1 MKKCYFPVLLLLIG
15 VGVRANTFPVKD
27 HSPGPKNGL
36 NASYAADAVSITPQ
50 SAEQQWT
57 FSLAIKAVNGHKPA
71 SEPLM
76 TRRNNTVRFDHD
88 HHFLVEYVNDDQ
100 GIHQRFI
107 IRKPAEDNSKLT
119 VRLQAENG
127 WQAMYGSA
135 NSLTF
140 NHKGQ
145 TLNYSDLEVQDA
157 KGKKLPAHFTV
168 LQDQVEIAVDA
179 GQAAYPLSIQT
190 VVGTLSELQAKSRLE
205 RNLAGAQLGAAVTGA
220 GDINGDGYDDVI
232 LGAPYYANGETAE
245 GAVYIHYGSSPNGIN
260 PNTFTVLEGNVVNA
274 HFGEVLAG
282 GGDINGDGYDDV
294 VVGKPHRAGMP
305 GSDTGYVYVYSGSAA
320 GLNPTPYILRSVRQ
334 GDNFGTSVAIVKDL
348 DFDGTDDILIGAN
361 AGEGYVTIYYGTI
374 WGIKNSLM
382 TEVAISGTTGFGTKV
397 AGAGDIYG
405 YGLGRSLMI
414 AAGEDVYLF
423 WQSNYEIEVGYP
435 TIIHSPT
442 PGISFGSSIAG
453 QRDINGDG
461 FDDMIVGAKD
471 YADGSLNH
479 SGALYVYYG
488 YWDYNSPGNPTFD
501 TPNLIIKGD
510 RDSALFASQ
519 VAFAGDVNN
528 DGYEEVIVSAPGW
541 ESSALLPNVG
551 RASLYYG
558 ASSGLNSTPGATIQ
572 CTVGNSWL
580 SASVAGAGD
589 VNGDGYGDIIVG
601 APLYDRGQVDEG
613 LGAVYL
619 GGAYSLARMAETKT
633 EDIVEA
639 KTPAVVK
646 TFPNPVVN
654 NLSVQFEGLDT
665 NADTYVQIA
674 DVNGSIVKTVQIGK
688 AANGNQAID
697 VSDLVPGAYFVI
709 INNGGKVIRE
719 KIIKQ

>member
-1 MKKCYFPVLLLLIG
+1 MKKYYIPVLLLLIG
-15 VGVRANTFPVKD
+15 VGVRANTFPVTD
-27 HSPGPKNGL
+27 NSPGPEKGL
-36 NASYAADAVSITPQ
+36 NASYTADAVSITPQ
-50 SAEQQWT
+50 DAEQQWT

-71 SEPLM
+71 SSPLM
-76 TRRNNTVRFDHD
+76 TRQNNKVRFDHD
-88 HHFLVEYVNDDQ
+88 HHFQVEYTNDEQ
-100 GIHQRFI
+100 GIRQRFI
-107 IRKPAEDNSKLT
+107 IREPAEPNSTPT
-119 VRLQAENG
+119 VQLQPANS
-127 WQAMYGSA
+127 WLAMYGGA

-140 NHKGQ
+140 SNNGQ
-145 TLNYSDLEVQDA
+145 ILNYSDLEVQDA

-168 LQDQVEIAVDA
+168 QQNQVEIAVDA
-179 GQAAYPLSIQT
+179 EQAAYPLSIQT

-232 LGAPYYANGETAE
+232 VGAPYYANGQTAE
-245 GAVYIHYGSSPNGIN
+245 GAVYIHYGSTPNGIN
-260 PNTFTVLEGNVVNA
+260 PNVFTVLEGNVVNA
-274 HFGEVLAG
+274 HFGEILAG

-294 VVGKPHRAGMP
+294 VVGVPHRAGMP
-305 GSDTGYVYVYSGSAA
+305 GNDTGYVYVYSGSAA

-334 GDNFGTSVAIVKDL
+334 GDNFGISVAIAKDL
-348 DFDGTDDILIGAN
+348 EFDGTDDILIGAN
-361 AGEGYVTIYYGTI
+361 AGEGYVTVYYGTI

-382 TEVAISGTTGFGTKV
+382 TEIAISGTTGFGTKV

-405 YGLGRSLMI
+405 FGLGRSVMI
-414 AAGEDVYLF
+414 AAAEDLYLF
-423 WQSNYEIEVGYP
+423 WHSNYEIEVDFP
-435 TIIHSPT
+435 TIIHSPA
-442 PGISFGSSIAG
+442 PGISFGCSIAG

-461 FDDMIVGAKD
+461 YDDMIVGAKD

-510 RDSALFASQ
+510 KDSALFASQ

-528 DGYEEVIVSAPGW
+528 DGYQEVIVSAPAW
-541 ESSALLPNVG
+541 ESSTLTPNVG

-558 ASSGLNSTPGATIQ
+558 SSSGLSSSAGATIQ
-572 CTVGNSWL
+572 PTVATSWL
-580 SASVAGAGD
+580 NAVAGAGD

-601 APLYDRGQVDEG
+601 APLYDRGQIDEG
-613 LGAVYL
+613 VGLVYL
-619 GGAYSLARMAETKT
+619 GGAYSLARMAEPKSDGVVETKT
-633 EDIVEA
+633 S
-639 KTPAVVK
+639 AVVK

-665 NADTYVQIA
+665 KADTYVQIT
-674 DVNGSIVKTVQIGK
+674 DVTGAIVKTVQIGK
-688 AANGNQAID
+688 VENGNQAID
-697 VSDLVPGAYFVI
+697 VSTLVPGTYFVI
-709 INNGGKVIRE
+709 INNGSKVIRE